1 MAIDHSARVS
11 RIGSA
16 PRKQTIPLIMNFTNN
31 PDGFIDFERTTV
43 AIDSNRLEL
52 FVFFYHQITRIS
64 SIIPSLVQTNL
75 VKSFER

>member
-1 MAIDHSARVS
+1 
-11 RIGSA
+11 
-16 PRKQTIPLIMNFTNN
+16 MNFTNN